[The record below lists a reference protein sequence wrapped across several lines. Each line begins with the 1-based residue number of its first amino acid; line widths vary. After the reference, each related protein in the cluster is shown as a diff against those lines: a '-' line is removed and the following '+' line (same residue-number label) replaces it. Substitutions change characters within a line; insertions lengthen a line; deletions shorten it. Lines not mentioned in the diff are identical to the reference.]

1 MGRSR
6 TYIGKEVKNML
17 ITIGSVTT
25 AARLARLLEKNT
37 GYPASVVH
45 TPSSI
50 NKGGCSYSVRF
61 NESMLNK
68 AKEIIKDYRVPVKRF
83 YSENMKNGKRVYN
96 DLSG

>member
-1 MGRSR
+1 
-6 TYIGKEVKNML
+6 ML

-25 AARLARLLEKNT
+25 ATRLARLLERNT

-61 NESMLNK
+61 NEGMIVQ
-68 AKEIIKDYRVPVKRF
+68 AKKIIKDYGVPVRKF
-83 YSENMKNGKRVYN
+83 YSEDVKNGKRVYN
-96 DLSG
+96 DLFG